1 MKKRA
6 IIVTLGV
13 LALTACA
20 GRVEP
25 PPAPEL
31 PATWQDVDAATPSY
45 TVPPR
50 WWRTFDDPVLDRLVE
65 LSLQRNLDLAAA
77 GERIHEARAQR
88 RAAGAALYPDI
99 AISASRAESGGDRGD
114 AGTAAGRG
122 GDTWAYGLD
131 LAWEIDVFGRLR
143 ALRRAADAA
152 LAASAADYQAARLS
166 LVAEVAGNYLE
177 LRLAERQLALAE
189 SSARAQAE
197 TLRLTRARFTQGVAD
212 RLDVERLASQL
223 AITEAAIPA
232 ARERTATARYTLAF
246 LLAVPQPTIDV
257 LVGYPTAGTRSD
269 LAIAVPRADT
279 GRAVMPVLAA
289 PAEVLRG
296 RPDVIAAE
304 RRLAAAGE
312 ELVAARAAR
321 YPQITLAALGGFE
334 RGASGAVWE
343 AEAGLLQPLF
353 DFGRIRAGIESSDAR
368 RRQAALAYES
378 ALRQALRE
386 TQTAI
391 YGYGQALQRQ
401 QRLDAAAAAAEQAVS
416 LARRRYQVGTLSL
429 LEVLDAERTLF
440 DVQQDQAE
448 ATVAVSQRL
457 VTLYR
462 TLGIL
467 PDDAAA
473 DAATAATAAAS
484 HPAEP

>member
-1 MKKRA
+1 MKNRA
-6 IIVTLGV
+6 IIIALGV
-13 LALTACA
+13 MVLAGCA

-31 PATWQDVDAATPSY
+31 PAAWQDVDAAAPTY

-50 WWRTFDDPVLDRLVE
+50 WWQTFDDPALDRLVE

-152 LAASAADYQAARLS
+152 LAASNADYQAARLS
-166 LVAEVAGNYLE
+166 LIAEVTGNYLE

-197 TLRLTRARFTQGVAD
+197 TLRLTRARFAQGVAD

-246 LLAVPQPTIDV
+246 LLAAPQPTIDA
-257 LVGYPTAGTRSD
+257 LVGYPTTNGSAAVTRSD
-269 LAIAVPRADT
+269 LAITVPRADT

-440 DVQQDQAE
+440 DVQQNQAE

-473 DAATAATAAAS
+473 ETAAAS
-484 HPAEP
+484 RPAEP